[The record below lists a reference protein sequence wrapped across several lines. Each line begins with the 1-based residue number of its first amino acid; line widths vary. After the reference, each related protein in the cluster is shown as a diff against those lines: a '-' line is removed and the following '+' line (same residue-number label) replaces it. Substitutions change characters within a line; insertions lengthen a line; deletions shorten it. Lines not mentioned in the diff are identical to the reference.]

1 MYAWLATCVNLIMIS
16 YVFCRSWLS
25 SPYMMAG
32 RRSWAIC
39 VECCVRQR
47 RMFVVVNCFAIKGE
61 LFVTW
66 SDAGWVET
74 HLWSRLKASGGRHLC
89 FLLDGLACTFE
100 FWLVS
105 YHHVVVLSDFFV
117 CICEAIVKLVT
128 RGSGV
133 ALESLLM
140 ESVWRKRFL
149 SCKVEVHVLFRV
161 LW

>member
-1 MYAWLATCVNLIMIS
+1 MFFTDLGSHRHTWWLDEGVEQYVLWVLCKAAT
-16 YVFCRSWLS
+16 YVCGGYS
-25 SPYMMAG
+25 
-32 RRSWAIC
+32 
-39 VECCVRQR
+39 
-47 RMFVVVNCFAIKGE
+47 NCFATKGE

-74 HLWSRLKASGGRHLC
+74 HLWSRLKASGERHLC

-140 ESVWRKRFL
+140 ESVWCKHFSCVVRRVCMAL
-149 SCKVEVHVLFRV
+149 SGFCDK
-161 LW
+161 